1 VDSADAPGGLRRVLG
16 VGFGVAVGVGS
27 MIGAGILRA
36 PADVA
41 AKLQTPLLFLGV
53 WVVGGLYALLGGNAL
68 SELGVLIPRSGGQY
82 VFARRAFGP
91 ATAFVVGWSD
101 WLSSAGAVAAIAITF
116 AESAAALLGTG
127 ARVVPVVAV
136 LAVAAAYAVLARGV
150 QVGDRAQR
158 LTSAVKAAALLAL
171 VAACLL
177 AARPHAEAVPN
188 ASSGGLVAFVLA
200 LQGVIYAYDGW
211 TGPIYFTGELRDPGR
226 EVPRA
231 VFGGVL
237 SGMALYLA
245 VNAAFLAVLS
255 VAAMARSTLVAADV
269 ARAIA
274 GARGASLV
282 HWLVVVALPS
292 AVVANLLL
300 ASRVAYAMG
309 RDGAAPRGLASVSER
324 GVPAVG
330 LATSSA
336 AAVLFAATGTF
347 ERVIDVCA
355 FLFVASYVVSFAAVF
370 ALRRREPDAP
380 RPFRA
385 WGHPWTTGLA
395 LGASSAFLLGVVA
408 ADPRGAAVALA
419 CVAVTLPLY
428 FGLRWARL
436 LDA

>member
-1 VDSADAPGGLRRVLG
+1 VLG
-16 VGFGVAVGVGS
+16 VGFGVAVGIGS

-41 AKLQTPLLFLGV
+41 ARLPTPALFLGV

-68 SELGVLIPRSGGQY
+68 SELGVAVPRSGGQY
-82 VFARRAFGP
+82 VYARRAFGP
-91 ATAFVVGWSD
+91 LVGFVVGWND

-116 AESAAALLGTG
+116 AESAAALLGAG
-127 ARVVPVVAV
+127 GRAVPAIAV
-136 LAVAAAYAVLARGV
+136 LAVAAALGVLHRGV
-150 QVGDRAQR
+150 RVGDRAQR
-158 LTSAVKAAALLAL
+158 LTSAAKALALLAL
-171 VAACLL
+171 VAACLI
-177 AARPHAEAVPN
+177 AARPHAPAP
-188 ASSGGLVAFVLA
+188 SGAHVGAAGFVLA

-211 TGPIYFTGELRDPGR
+211 TGPIYFSGELRDPGR

-255 VAAMARSTLVAADV
+255 IDAMAHSTLVAADV
-269 ARAIA
+269 AGALA

-282 HWLVVVALPS
+282 HWLIVVALPS

-309 RDGAAPRGLASVSER
+309 RDGAAPRRLGDVSAS
-324 GVPAVG
+324 GVPGAG
-330 LATSSA
+330 LFASGA
-336 AAVLFAATGTF
+336 AAALFAATGAF
-347 ERVIDVCA
+347 ERVIAVCA

-370 ALRRREPDAP
+370 VLRRREPDLP
-380 RPFRA
+380 RAFRA
-385 WGHPWTTGLA
+385 RGHPWTTGLA
-395 LGASSAFLLGVVA
+395 VAASSAFLLGVVA
-408 ADPRGAAVALA
+408 ADPRGAAVSVA

-428 FGLRWARL
+428 LVLRRVGLLSA
-436 LDA
+436 